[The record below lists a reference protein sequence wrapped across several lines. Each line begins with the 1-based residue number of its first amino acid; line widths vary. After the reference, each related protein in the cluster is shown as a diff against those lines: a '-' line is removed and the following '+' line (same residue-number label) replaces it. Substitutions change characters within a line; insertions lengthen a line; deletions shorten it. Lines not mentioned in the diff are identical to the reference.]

1 MSKVGSTW
9 QKNAQAWLRIRL
21 LVDFRGGSSKLAEK
35 SPFLQRIFLRAK
47 RNPEPPQSGT
57 RVRSQACAGSWMELG
72 TLTGAGDGS
81 DKKDRAGVS
90 EPAGYIDRC

>member
-9 QKNAQAWLRIRL
+9 QKDAQAWLRIRV
-21 LVDFRGGSSKLAEK
+21 LVDFGG
-35 SPFLQRIFLRAK
+35 RFLRAK
-47 RNPEPPQSGT
+47 RKPEPPQSGI
-57 RVRSQACAGSWMELG
+57 RVRRQACAGGWMELG
-72 TLTGAGDGS
+72 TLTGAGAGS

>member
-9 QKNAQAWLRIRL
+9 QKDAQAWLRIRV
-21 LVDFRGGSSKLAEK
+21 LVDFGG
-35 SPFLQRIFLRAK
+35 RFLRAK
-47 RNPEPPQSGT
+47 RKPEPPQSGI
-57 RVRSQACAGSWMELG
+57 RVRSQACAGGWMELG
-72 TLTGAGDGS
+72 TLTGAGAGS

>member
-9 QKNAQAWLRIRL
+9 QKDA
-21 LVDFRGGSSKLAEK
+21 
-35 SPFLQRIFLRAK
+35 
-47 RNPEPPQSGT
+47 
-57 RVRSQACAGSWMELG
+57 QACAGGWMELG
-72 TLTGAGDGS
+72 TLTGAGAGS